1 MGHTTTTTDAATT
14 DEYVVKAG
22 DTLSAIAAAINTNA
36 DKLAVANNLANKN
49 LIHVGQ
55 ILKVTEAPAKPA
67 APKTYTVKAGDTL
80 SDIAKTTG
88 VSQATLAS
96 LNNIANPNLI
106 AVGQVLKLTGSA
118 AAATTPAQTAAQ
130 TTAQPQARS
139 YTAPKSYSAPRT
151 TTRTTSYTSSASGSE
166 AAAKAAIAQRE
177 SGGSYSARN
186 GQYIGK
192 YQLTN
197 SYLHG
202 DYSAANQERVADQY
216 VSSRYGSWSNA
227 LAHSNAYGWY

>member
-55 ILKVTEAPAKPA
+55 ILKVTEAAAKPA
-67 APKTYTVKAGDTL
+67 APTTYTVKAGDTL

-96 LNNIANPNLI
+96 LNNITNPNLI
-106 AVGQVLKLTGSA
+106 AVGQVLKLTG
-118 AAATTPAQTAAQ
+118 
-130 TTAQPQARS
+130 
-139 YTAPKSYSAPRT
+139 
-151 TTRTTSYTSSASGSE
+151 
-166 AAAKAAIAQRE
+166 
-177 SGGSYSARN
+177 
-186 GQYIGK
+186 
-192 YQLTN
+192 
-197 SYLHG
+197 
-202 DYSAANQERVADQY
+202 SAANQERVADQY
-216 VSSRYGSWSNA
+216 VSSRYGSWSKS

>member
-36 DKLAVANNLANKN
+36 DKLAVANNLVNKN

-55 ILKVTEAPAKPA
+55 ILKVTEAAAKPA
-67 APKTYTVKAGDTL
+67 APTTYTVKAGDTL

-96 LNNIANPNLI
+96 LNNITNPNLI

-118 AAATTPAQTAAQ
+118 APATTPSQTAAQ
-130 TTAQPQARS
+130 TSAQPQARS

-151 TTRTTSYTSSASGSE
+151 TTSYTSSASGSE

-186 GQYIGK
+186 GQYIDK

-216 VSSRYGSWSNA
+216 VSSRYGSWSKA
-227 LAHSNAYGWY
+227 LAHSNSYGWY

>member
-1 MGHTTTTTDAATT
+1 MGHANTTDAATT

-36 DKLAVANNLANKN
+36 DKLAVANQLANKN

-55 ILKVTEAPAKPA
+55 VLTVTKAPAKPA

-80 SDIAKTTG
+80 SDIASSTG
-88 VSQATLAS
+88 VSQSNLIS
-96 LNNIANPNLI
+96 FNNIQNPNLLI
-106 AVGQVLKLTGSA
+106 VGQVLKLTG
-118 AAATTPAQTAAQ
+118 TAASSTSAPAAR
-130 TTAQPQARS
+130 TTTQAAQPQPR
-139 YTAPKSYSAPRT
+139 TATVSKTYSAPRT
-151 TTRTTSYTSSASGSE
+151 TPRATSYSSSATGSE

-177 SGGSYSARN
+177 SGGSYGARN

-192 YQLTN
+192 YQLSN

-216 VSSRYGSWSNA
+216 VASRYGSWSNA

>member
-1 MGHTTTTTDAATT
+1 M
-14 DEYVVKAG
+14 YKR
-22 DTLSAIAAAINTNA
+22 
-36 DKLAVANNLANKN
+36 
-49 LIHVGQ
+49 Q
-55 ILKVTEAPAKPA
+55 
-67 APKTYTVKAGDTL
+67 
-80 SDIAKTTG
+80 
-88 VSQATLAS
+88 
-96 LNNIANPNLI
+96 LNNITNPNLI

-118 AAATTPAQTAAQ
+118 APATTPSQTAAQ
-130 TTAQPQARS
+130 TSAQPQARS

-151 TTRTTSYTSSASGSE
+151 TTSYTSSASGSE

-216 VSSRYGSWSNA
+216 VSSRYGSWSKA
-227 LAHSNAYGWY
+227 LAHSNSYGWY